1 MKELAREQLITF
13 KGSSCGI
20 LVTSNLMNSIKDA
33 EEIKN
38 IEARNIGT
46 IIEMIRE
53 SIGVAVIPKLAI
65 PLNYNGICS
74 IPIRPEIKR
83 KIALAARSFD
93 NLSLS
98 AKAFIEITVK
108 FIEKFKAIP

>member
-1 MKELAREQLITF
+1 
-13 KGSSCGI
+13 
-20 LVTSNLMNSIKDA
+20 
-33 EEIKN
+33 
-38 IEARNIGT
+38 
-46 IIEMIRE
+46 MIRE

-65 PLNYNGICS
+65 PLNYINGICS
-74 IPIRPEIKR
+74 MPIRPEIKR
-83 KIALAARSFD
+83 KIALAVHSFD